1 MKDDDIEELREVIE
15 GQFYQLRQVIE
26 AHFDSDPDYSQYN
39 LLEIDRHQQLAL
51 NHLYV
56 KKVKDIASGLVE
68 YPQEFETQAAFIWPE
83 VAMPYSMSL
92 VIKMGVGITLCLKT
106 LENLGTEKHQPF
118 IMGLRTFKDIGC
130 FALTELA
137 HGSNV

>member
-1 MKDDDIEELREVIE
+1 
-15 GQFYQLRQVIE
+15 
-26 AHFDSDPDYSQYN
+26 
-39 LLEIDRHQQLAL
+39 
-51 NHLYV
+51 
-56 KKVKDIASGLVE
+56 
-68 YPQEFETQAAFIWPE
+68 
-83 VAMPYSMSL
+83 MSL

-137 HGSNV
+137 HGSNVQGIQTTAVYDKASKSFIINTPNEESMKFWIGGAAKSATICAIWAQLFIDGKHYGVHSFIA